1 MTGSPSTARRG
12 PWLRLLLRAAAAGLL
27 LWLAFR
33 WALPPESRELA
44 TLREAWV
51 LPLPRALAWL
61 AAAVALFGLN
71 FAVGAL
77 RFQLLLRGA
86 GLPAHLAPLLRA
98 YVVASFFNL
107 LLPTGLPGDAFRLTA
122 ARRDLG
128 RGAELLGVLALER
141 LLSLAALAALV
152 LGALPQLPGLEPPA
166 LRAAL
171 GIVGA
176 SLLVGTLLLAH
187 RPTVAWLRR
196 SATWPLAR
204 WPRLEGVVGRSLGA
218 VAALSERGATLAAA
232 FALSVLMQAILVA
245 CVFLLARPLDASV
258 SLWGHA
264 LVVPITA
271 LATLLPLTLGG
282 IGIREHLYLALYGS
296 LGMRAPV
303 ALSLS
308 LATFAM
314 ILVWSLVG
322 LALFVAAGRAR
333 AAPQRAPGPLAPRSG
348 GQAQARPGSRVS

>member
-107 LLPTGLPGDAFRLTA
+107 LLPTGLPGDAFRLAA

-128 RGAELLGVLALER
+128 RGAELLGVLVLER

-166 LRAAL
+166 LRTAL
-171 GIVGA
+171 GVVGA

-187 RPTVAWLRR
+187 RPTVAWLQRR
-196 SATWPLAR
+196 ATWPLAR
-204 WPRLEGVVGRSLGA
+204 WPRLGA
-218 VAALSERGATLAAA
+218 VAALSERSATLAAA
-232 FALSVLMQAILVA
+232 FAMSVLMQAILVA

-303 ALSLS
+303 AFSLS

-333 AAPQRAPGPLAPRSG
+333 SASRRATSPPASCSR
-348 GQAQARPGSRVS
+348 GQAQAGPGSRGS